1 MNVYS
6 PLIQMVR
13 YNIGFTLGTNGS
25 IVPAWNVL
33 QLPFFKEEQEIL
45 RIISIQKDT
54 QRGTYVLFLFCNN
67 FKIKSQTLQFTYLEC
82 TVWWVL
88 VYS

>member
-6 PLIQMVR
+6 PLTQIG
-13 YNIGFTLGTNGS
+13 YNIVFTLGTNGS

-33 QLPFFKEEQEIL
+33 QLPFFKEEEEIL

-54 QRGTYVLFLFCNN
+54 QRGTYGLFLFCNN
-67 FKIKSQTLQFTYLEC
+67 FFKIKSQTLPFTYLEC
-82 TVWWVL
+82 TVWWLL